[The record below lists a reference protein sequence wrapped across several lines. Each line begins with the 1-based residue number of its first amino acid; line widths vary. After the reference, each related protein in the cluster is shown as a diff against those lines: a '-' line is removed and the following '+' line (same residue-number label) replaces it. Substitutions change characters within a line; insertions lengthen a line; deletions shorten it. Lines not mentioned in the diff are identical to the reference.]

1 MSEQTM
7 RGVFP
12 ILITP
17 FDEQARIDETSLM
30 HAGASVAAWASRIG
44 KTEPI
49 VDNTLSVMRNQH
61 V

>member
-30 HAGASVAAWASRIG
+30 HAGALVAAWASRISHDS
-44 KTEPI
+44 TPP
-49 VDNTLSVMRNQH
+49 
-61 V
+61 